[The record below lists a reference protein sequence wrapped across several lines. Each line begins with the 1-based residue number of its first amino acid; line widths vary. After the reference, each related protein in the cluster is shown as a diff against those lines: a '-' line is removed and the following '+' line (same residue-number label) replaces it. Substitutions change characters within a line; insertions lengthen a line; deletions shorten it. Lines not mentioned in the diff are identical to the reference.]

1 MRSWVANGE
10 SRRQGW
16 RRARE
21 FGVPPSMIESATARR
36 VAGDWAGAC
45 AAAHVD
51 VDLNLRA
58 VGRAYGRGFAAS
70 IRADLRRMAPE
81 LLRWHLPRVAPDG
94 LLRPGLT
101 MTLARYPGAA
111 VHLVARTAP
120 GWAAG
125 GQRISLAL
133 WEPRSRDPGPHPHA
147 RPDRRFRLDL
157 HPHLWAADQADE
169 LRERCGADSW
179 QPTPEGYAAHR
190 WEAEAAILRAAEGR
204 DGPVTVRL
212 GGGRRLVL
220 GEDRPRRAD
229 RGGDPAGM
237 ALPWAA
243 TWVLPDLELLH
254 AGLITPDQL
263 HPLVAAALAP
273 GRSGAAPPAPDHFG
287 ASRQIAPDP
296 PPGHSGAFHPVIAML
311 TTGRSGVPGLVGAGG
326 ERLVECRGEVH
337 RLGLVDGTL
346 MPLDHGE
353 VELRREEI
361 LRRLG
366 GPQLPCL
373 AAVTGRGRR
382 PAFLDEVR
390 NRLDHGDHDGALA
403 VAEEH
408 LGPEARLPEGE
419 LRDEFAA
426 AVEERV
432 RHGMFRAGLFSGEPG
447 LSGKVTLGRL
457 GRRGRDHR
465 TPRRAHPFQP
475 DKSIKR

>member
-1 MRSWVANGE
+1 M
-10 SRRQGW
+10 
-16 RRARE
+16 
-21 FGVPPSMIESATARR
+21 PPSMIESATARR

-58 VGRAYGRGFAAS
+58 VGRAHGRGFAAM
-70 IRADLRRMAPE
+70 IRADLRRMAPD

-125 GQRISLAL
+125 GQRISLAV
-133 WEPRSRDPGPHPHA
+133 WEPRSRDPGPHPRA

-157 HPHLWAADQADE
+157 HPHLWAADQAAE
-169 LRERCGADSW
+169 LRERCGSDGWRPA
-179 QPTPEGYAAHR
+179 PEGYAAHR

-212 GGGRRLVL
+212 GGGRRLIL

-229 RGGDPAGM
+229 RAGDPAGM
-237 ALPWAA
+237 VLPWAA

-254 AGLITPDQL
+254 AGLITPDRL

-273 GRSGAAPPAPDHFG
+273 GRSGAHYPTTTAPTPDQAGEHCPTTTAPTPDQAG
-287 ASRQIAPDP
+287 ASR
-296 PPGHSGAFHPVIAML
+296 PVIAML
-311 TTGRSGVPGLVGAGG
+311 TPGRSGIPGPAGTNAGGREG

-337 RLGLVDGTL
+337 RLGLVDGAL
-346 MPLDHGE
+346 RPLDHGE
-353 VELRREEI
+353 EELRREEI

-373 AAVTGRGRR
+373 AAITGQGRR

-432 RHGMFRAGLFSGEPG
+432 RHGMFRAGLLSGEPG

-465 TPRRAHPFQP
+465 TPRRARHFQP
-475 DKSIKR
+475 ATSIKR